1 MRFISLCV
9 ILAGILAGCSGTP
22 LDVLLDQTDKHSTDV
37 VSEVSA
43 CYTGL
48 AVDSEAGEY
57 LAIFDKSCI
66 DAVLGVSQAEGV
78 EIIETD
84 LSTVLS
90 SFSAGESDYLY
101 KFVQFDAVVDSY
113 TTDKSALRL
122 LTPEGQPRVLIR
134 LFVKDYHIDVSLIF
148 ASEQSYR
155 FVVWISAFEND
166 NIFCRTVDPAD
177 ADSGKTL
184 FDDMGQTLN
193 TTIDA
198 VVESMKAG
206 ETYFVFK
213 RIVVT
218 APVYGVYEGTID
230 STQQDYQVLD
240 LFNSNSIENHRF
252 AVYPSLDLWTQ
263 FDDTYA
269 VGITYTFELIV
280 HPISGHDFFD
290 ANEIDVV
297 TYLAD

>member
-9 ILAGILAGCSGTP
+9 ILAGCSGTP

-57 LAIFDKSCI
+57 LAIFDKACV

-90 SFSAGESDYLY
+90 SFSAGETDYLY

-134 LFVKDYHIDVSLIF
+134 LFVKNYHIDVSLIF

-184 FDDMGQTLN
+184 FDDMGTTLN
-193 TTIDA
+193 TTVDA

-213 RIVVT
+213 RIVIT
-218 APVYGVYEGTID
+218 APVYEVSDATTH

-240 LFNSNSIENHRF
+240 LLPYVSDFLNEKENHGF
-252 AVYPSLDLWTQ
+252 SIYPALSL
-263 FDDTYA
+263 FY
-269 VGITYTFELIV
+269 
-280 HPISGHDFFD
+280 
-290 ANEIDVV
+290 DV
-297 TYLAD
+297 